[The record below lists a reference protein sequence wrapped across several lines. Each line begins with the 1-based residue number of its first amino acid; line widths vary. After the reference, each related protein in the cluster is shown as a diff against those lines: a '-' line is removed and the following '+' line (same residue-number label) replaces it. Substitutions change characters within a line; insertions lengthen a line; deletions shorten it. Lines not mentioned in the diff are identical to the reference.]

1 MKSSHEAAA
10 GGVFHRLADF
20 VIRWPLIAIGL
31 WIAVAAALTLAIPPL
46 AVVAAHKQVEALP
59 ADAPVV
65 VGGKQM
71 SEAFHESQHGS
82 LLLVVLTDEKGLSP
96 ADEDVYRTLVGKLHQ
111 DTADVMSV
119 QDFLGT
125 QALRQVLQSK
135 DDKTWALPVTL
146 VGDPGTPEA
155 GASYK
160 HVGDIVKQ
168 TLDKSTLIANL
179 TGPAATA
186 ADLMDIAAKD
196 MHVIEL
202 GTTAMVLL
210 ILIIVYRNPITMLI
224 PLVTIGI
231 SLATAQ
237 GTLAGLGELGLGLTG
252 ETVVFVTAVM
262 FGAGTDYA
270 VFLISRYHDYVR
282 QGASSDEAVLKAM
295 MSIGKVIAASAA
307 TVAVTFLAM
316 IFSKLQIFAT
326 VGPAISISVT
336 LAFLA
341 AMTFL
346 PAVMVLAGRRGW
358 IKPRSD
364 LTHRFWRRS
373 AIRIVRRPKVHLV
386 TSLIVLATLASCMTF
401 VRYNYDDRK
410 TLPGNVES
418 AAGFAALDKHLPVN
432 TLLPQYLFVR
442 SPRDLRTP
450 EALADLEQM
459 ALRVSQVPGVSM
471 VRGITRPM
479 GESLEQTKATWQA
492 GVVGG
497 KLDDASKQITG
508 HTDDLNLLTHGSD
521 QLAGALSDVRSQVA
535 HSMGTIHGLL
545 ASLTAIDRQVGGQ
558 KLLKDVDNASKVIA
572 SLRAFGGSLYDVVAA
587 ARGAAPV
594 LGVLDTNPACSSD
607 PPCVEA
613 REQLRR
619 LANANNDGTLNKLS
633 NLARELQ
640 STQDTQ
646 TLQSTVRDLNGT
658 VSNALNALRSLGAD
672 DPGGVQARL
681 ATLESG
687 ADQLA
692 DGSRKIADGV
702 QQLVDQTV
710 QMGSG
715 LGEASMFL
723 LGMKRGAGRS
733 SMSGFYIPPNAL
745 ANNADFKTAAEFFMS
760 PDGHATRYY
769 VMSQLNPFSVAAMD
783 QVGEITEA
791 ARSAQPNTT
800 LADAKVSM
808 LGMTEGLQDTRNYYN
823 KDTEFIVV
831 ATILIVFLIL
841 VLLLRAIV
849 APLYLIASVLI
860 SYASALGIGVIVFQ
874 FLLHQEL
881 HWSAPGLT
889 FILLVAVGADYNLLL
904 ISRIR
909 DESPHGVRFGVIRTV
924 SCTGAVITSAGL
936 IFAASMFGLT
946 VASISTLVQIGFVI
960 GAGILLDTFLVRTIT
975 VPAVAAL
982 LGRANWWPSRPTSR
996 AEPAKRRRVLRR
1008 VDAKAKWRLP
1018 RSRGRNPAIRQDEK
1032 TPTSHHLS
1040 DLAGA
1045 GTQVRVS
1052 VPAKNIE
1059 LHRHRLSH
1067 SDENFSDHA
1076 LPLFGHHH
1084 LTKQPTSNGR
1094 DKDVRG
1100 QAAGESAPPART
1112 DDHRPVESSGDHPA
1126 ETNGHHPADAPLNG
1140 QHSAESN
1147 GHEYEKTPLVDP
1159 SPGDDRVGR
1168 PRWIGCWPAGDA
1180 TFPVEAHDGHHFA
1193 VTPGSPSSSRPIESA
1208 DVS

>member
-10 GGVFHRLADF
+10 GGIFHRLADF
-20 VIRWPLIAIGL
+20 VIRWPLIAIGM

-65 VGGKQM
+65 VNGKKM
-71 SEAFHESQHGS
+71 SEAFHETQHGS
-82 LLLVVLTDEKGLSP
+82 LLLVVLTDEKGLSA
-96 ADEDVYRTLVGKLHQ
+96 ADEDTYRTLVGKLHQ
-111 DTADVMSV
+111 DTADVMST

-125 QALRQVLQSK
+125 QALREVLQSK
-135 DDKTWALPVTL
+135 DDKTWALPVSL

-155 GASYK
+155 GVSYQ
-160 HVGDIVKQ
+160 HVTDLVKQ
-168 TLDKSTLIANL
+168 TVAKSTLTANL

-186 ADLMDIAAKD
+186 ADLMGIAAKD
-196 MHVIEL
+196 MHLIEA
-202 GTTAMVLL
+202 GTTVMVLL
-210 ILIIVYRNPITMLI
+210 ILIMVYRNPITMLI

-282 QGASSDEAVLKAM
+282 QGVPSDEAVRKAL

-316 IFSKLQIFAT
+316 IFSQLQIFAT
-326 VGPAISISVT
+326 VGPAISVSVT

-341 AMTFL
+341 AVTFL

-358 IKPRSD
+358 IRPRSD

-386 TSLIVLATLASCMTF
+386 ASLIVLATLASCMTF

-410 TLPGNVES
+410 TLPSNVES
-418 AAGFAALDKHLPVN
+418 AAGFAALERHLPVN
-432 TLLPQYLFVR
+432 TLLPQYLFIQ

-459 ALRVSQVPGVSM
+459 AQRVSQVPNVTM

-497 KLDDASKQITG
+497 KLDDASKQIMD

-521 QLAGALSDVRSQVA
+521 QLAGALADVRAQVA
-535 HSMGTIHGLL
+535 QSMGTVHGLL
-545 ASLTAIDRQVGGQ
+545 ASLTAIEQQVGGQ
-558 KLLKDVDNASKVIA
+558 KLLREVDNATKLIS
-572 SLRAFGGSLYDVVAA
+572 SMRAFGGSLNDVVAA
-587 ARGAAPV
+587 ARGSDILV
-594 LGVLDTNPACSSD
+594 NVLDSNPTICSAD
-607 PPCVEA
+607 PQCAGA

-619 LANANNDGTLNKLS
+619 LANANRDGTMNNLS
-633 NLARELQ
+633 NLAQQLQ

-646 TLQSTVRDLNGT
+646 TLQSAVQGLNGA
-658 VSNALNALRSLGAD
+658 VSSALNALSALGAD
-672 DPGGVQARL
+672 DPGGVQTRL
-681 ATLESG
+681 GTLESG
-687 ADQLA
+687 ANQLA

-702 QQLVDQTV
+702 KQLTDQV
-710 QMGSG
+710 MVMGSG
-715 LGEASMFL
+715 LGEASTFL
-723 LGMKRGAGRS
+723 LGMKRGAGRP

-769 VMSQLNPFSVAAMD
+769 VMSGLNPFSTAAMD
-783 QVGEITEA
+783 QVTAITNA
-791 ARSAQPNTT
+791 ARSAQPNTA

-808 LGMTEGLQDTRNYYN
+808 LGMTEGLQDTRDYYN
-823 KDTEFIVV
+823 QDTEFIVV

-841 VLLLRAIV
+841 VVLLRAIV

-874 FLLHQEL
+874 FLLGQEL

-924 SCTGAVITSAGL
+924 SSTGAVITSAGL

-975 VPAVAAL
+975 VPAVATL
-982 LGRANWWPSRPTSR
+982 LGQANWWPSKLTPRNPGGSRSKWRKTSR
-996 AEPAKRRRVLRR
+996 RPAPQSG
-1008 VDAKAKWRLP
+1008 A
-1018 RSRGRNPAIRQDEK
+1018 S
-1032 TPTSHHLS
+1032 LS
-1040 DLAGA
+1040 DL
-1045 GTQVRVS
+1045 V
-1052 VPAKNIE
+1052 VPDDEDIFT
-1059 LHRHRLSH
+1059 H
-1067 SDENFSDHA
+1067 S
-1076 LPLFGHHH
+1076 LPLFG
-1084 LTKQPTSNGR
+1084 P
-1094 DKDVRG
+1094 RG
-1100 QAAGESAPPART
+1100 VPLRLAAQGQDIAAVS
-1112 DDHRPVESSGDHPA
+1112 
-1126 ETNGHHPADAPLNG
+1126 TNGHPTREATSGAKTALVDQLPNYGGDPVKTDSGYSAGTNGQLSTTIKGGDPVETDSRHPA
-1140 QHSAESN
+1140 Q
-1147 GHEYEKTPLVDP
+1147 T
-1159 SPGDDRVGR
+1159 DR
-1168 PRWIGCWPAGDA
+1168 
-1180 TFPVEAHDGHHFA
+1180 AH
-1193 VTPGSPSSSRPIESA
+1193 P
-1208 DVS
+1208 